1 MSYLVRQSRWVHQRF
16 CQAPEAPLLDF
27 FKGLRGGPRTDPQT
41 LVRNFERVLDGNN
54 IYPNTLVTAFYFA
67 ARAATDSTFT
77 CFANEGAR
85 QAGKAA
91 LLEKLERWC
100 AVASGKMGMFE
111 QRPLSNLM
119 GAFYALRVRPPEN
132 FLESWAKRVP
142 SQLKPDHYVS
152 LQEITTALA
161 GLAIY
166 PDEKVSKVLVSG
178 TEELGRSLKQRDIL
192 EYLYRLAVL
201 DSLRLDA
208 GQTSLKE
215 TAQELAHLVAS
226 RVLST
231 TNGRGASALSN
242 PERRQLLTVLEW
254 FSEEPIK
261 GIEAPYEN
269 GTSSASEG
277 GLRKSFEAAGASPQ
291 ASFTCSQTG
300 HKFDLAMRFGARAQ
314 RSVLIEYDGPCH
326 FVRGVKGD
334 VFYDGS
340 TIFQTRL
347 HGKTLPE
354 EVIVRVPYFVHE
366 SQAENRQMWDRAREA
381 IEEAPPG
388 IYMLEETG
396 ALTPF
401 CDVIQKPL
409 NYMVGPKI

>member
-1 MSYLVRQSRWVHQRF
+1 MSRFYRSSRDH
-16 CQAPEAPLLDF
+16 LLDF
-27 FKGLRGGPRTDPQT
+27 FRGLRSEVHIGPKI
-41 LVRNFERVLDGNN
+41 LAWKFGEVLERNNR
-54 IYPNTLVTAFYFA
+54 YPDTLVTVFYLA
-67 ARAATDSTFT
+67 ARATTDSAFA
-77 CFANEGAR
+77 CFANDGAR

-91 LLEKLERWC
+91 LLQKLEKWC
-100 AVASGKMGMFE
+100 AVASGKMGMFD
-111 QRPLSNLM
+111 QRSLSNLM

-132 FLESWAKRVP
+132 FLGSWAQRVP

-201 DSLRLDA
+201 DSLCLDA

-231 TNGRGASALSN
+231 TNGKGASALST
-242 PERRQLLTVLEW
+242 PERRQLLTVLQW

-269 GTSSASEG
+269 GTVSASEG
-277 GLRKSFEAAGASPQ
+277 GLRKSFEAAGAYPQ
-291 ASFTCSQTG
+291 APVTCLQTG

-314 RSVLIEYDGPCH
+314 RPVLLEYDGPCH

-347 HGKTLPE
+347 HGKTLSE

-366 SQAENRQMWDRAREA
+366 SQKENKQMWYRASEA
-381 IEEAPPG
+381 IEEAASG
-388 IYMLEETG
+388 IYILEETG
-396 ALTPF
+396 GLTPF

-409 NYMVGPKI
+409 SYCLR

>member
-1 MSYLVRQSRWVHQRF
+1 MSRFYQNSRDH
-16 CQAPEAPLLDF
+16 LLDF
-27 FKGLRGGPRTDPQT
+27 FRGLRSEAHIGPKIFAWKFGEV
-41 LVRNFERVLDGNN
+41 LERNNR
-54 IYPNTLVTAFYFA
+54 YPNTLVTVFYLA
-67 ARAATDSTFT
+67 ARATTDSAFA
-77 CFANEGAR
+77 CFANDGAR

-91 LLEKLERWC
+91 LLQKLEKWC
-100 AVASGKMGMFE
+100 AVASGKMGMFDH
-111 QRPLSNLM
+111 RSLSNLM

-142 SQLKPDHYVS
+142 SQLKPENYVS

-166 PDEKVSKVLVSG
+166 PDEKVSKALVSG
-178 TEELGRSLKQRDIL
+178 TEELGRSLRQRDVL

-201 DSLRLDA
+201 DSLCLDA
-208 GQTSLKE
+208 GQTSLK
-215 TAQELAHLVAS
+215 TAAQDLAHLVAS

-231 TNGRGASALSN
+231 TNGKGASALST

-277 GLRKSFEAAGASPQ
+277 GLRKSFEAAGASPLVP
-291 ASFTCSQTG
+291 FTCSQTG
-300 HKFDLAMRFGARAQ
+300 HKFDLAMKFGARAQ

-334 VFYDGS
+334 VFYDGN
-340 TIFQTRL
+340 TILQTRL

-354 EVIVRVPYFVHE
+354 EVIVRVPYFVHGN
-366 SQAENRQMWDRAREA
+366 QKENDQMWYWASEA
-381 IEEAPPG
+381 IEEAASG
-388 IYMLEETG
+388 IYQLEETG
-396 ALTPF
+396 KLTPF